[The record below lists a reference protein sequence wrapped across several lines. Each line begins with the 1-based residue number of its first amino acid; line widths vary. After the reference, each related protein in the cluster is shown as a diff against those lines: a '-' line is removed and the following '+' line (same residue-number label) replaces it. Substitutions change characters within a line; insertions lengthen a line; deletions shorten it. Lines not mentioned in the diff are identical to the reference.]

1 MISSKLRAKFEDFP
15 EYKVPGAKEVHFNP
29 YESNGG

>member
-1 MISSKLRAKFEDFP
+1 MMNVSRFDEFP
-15 EYKVPGAKEVHFNP
+15 EYKVAGIKEVNFHP

>member
-1 MISSKLRAKFEDFP
+1 MMKQKFEDFP
-15 EYKVPGAKEVHFNP
+15 EYLAAGMKEVNFNP

>member
-1 MISSKLRAKFEDFP
+1 MKTSRFAEFP
-15 EYKVPGAKEVHFNP
+15 EYQVAGVKEVNFNP

>member
-1 MISSKLRAKFEDFP
+1 MASSLSKKFRDFP
-15 EYKVPGAKEVHFNP
+15 EYLVAGAKEVNFNP

>member
-1 MISSKLRAKFEDFP
+1 MISNKLRSKFEDFP
-15 EYKVPGAKEVHFNP
+15 EYKVPGVKEVNFNP

>member
-1 MISSKLRAKFEDFP
+1 MAVSLKKKFEDFP
-15 EYKVPGAKEVHFNP
+15 EYLAAGIKEVNFNP

>member
-1 MISSKLRAKFEDFP
+1 MMKTSRFDEFP
-15 EYKVPGAKEVHFNP
+15 EYQVAGVKEVNFNP